1 MQLVAYVRTSTA
13 NAGNGDS
20 PAAQEDACR
29 AWATGQGLGV
39 VAVHVDRGLSGKLGP
54 DDRPGLAAA
63 LVAVERGDA
72 DGLVVH
78 RLDRL
83 ARELHVQEAA
93 LARAW
98 EAGGRVFEA
107 VEGEVPRDDPD
118 DPYRRLVRQV
128 MGAAAELERGM
139 IAARLRTGRRR
150 KRERGGYT
158 GGPAVPFGQRVEG
171 EGKDAHLVS
180 DPQHASTVASILQLR
195 HSGLTLASIAERLN
209 SEGIPSARGGRWHA
223 SSVRCVLL
231 RAEPREP

>member
-1 MQLVAYVRTSTA
+1 VKLVAYLRTSTQS
-13 NAGNGDS
+13 AGN

-29 AWATGQGLGV
+29 AWATTEGHE
-39 VAVHVDRGLSGKLGP
+39 VAEVRTDRGLSGKLGP

-63 LVAVERGDA
+63 LVAVEQGDA
-72 DGLVVH
+72 DGVVVH

-118 DPYRRLVRQV
+118 DPYRRFVRQV

-171 EGKDAHLVS
+171 EGKEARLVT
-180 DPQHASTVASILQLR
+180 DPRHAFTVARILQLR
-195 HSGLTLASIAERLN
+195 RSGLTLAAIAQRLN
-209 SEGIPSARGGRWHA
+209 AAGTPAARGGRWHA
-223 SSVRCVLL
+223 SSVRCVVR
-231 RAEPREP
+231 RAESREP